1 MEEITFESDADL
13 GGDTTNTDSEIDF
26 ATFTA
31 KSPNPLKK
39 LWIGKCTIYE
49 YVDTTDPN
57 TFQSVQTPVAVLTD
71 EPCRI
76 SYHKEQATNIQNGAP
91 VISQSITLF
100 IRPDITVSPGSML
113 EITQH
118 GVTERYKGSGKPAIY
133 TNHQEII
140 LELFETNA

>member
-1 MEEITFESDADL
+1 MDDLDVNVDL
-13 GGDTTNTDSEIDF
+13 GGDTTQVDNEIDF

-39 LWIGKCTIYE
+39 LWIGKCTVYE
-49 YVDTTDPN
+49 YIDTVDPE
-57 TFQSVQTPVAVLTD
+57 TFQSVQRPNPIVTN

-100 IRPDITVSPGSML
+100 IRPDLVIKPGCMI
-113 EITQH
+113 EVTQH
-118 GVTERYKGSGKPAIY
+118 GVTERYKGSGQPAIY
-133 TNHQEII
+133 TNHQEIV
-140 LELFETNA
+140 LELWENNA